1 MEIGYEKIVEFSFN
15 QNQVIKFAEVTGDL
29 NPIHLDDIYAKRSIF
44 KKKIIHGYLS
54 ASIFSKIFGT
64 IFPGEGTIYLEQSLR
79 FKKPMYVDN
88 KYYTKLT
95 VLEVDRS
102 KHKACIKTEIFEQNT
117 NDITIEGQA
126 KIINTKEII

>member
-1 MEIGYEKIVEFSFN
+1 M
-15 QNQVIKFAEVTGDL
+15 
-29 NPIHLDDIYAKRSIF
+29 AKS
-44 KKKIIHGYLS
+44 G
-54 ASIFSKIFGT
+54 IFSKIFGT